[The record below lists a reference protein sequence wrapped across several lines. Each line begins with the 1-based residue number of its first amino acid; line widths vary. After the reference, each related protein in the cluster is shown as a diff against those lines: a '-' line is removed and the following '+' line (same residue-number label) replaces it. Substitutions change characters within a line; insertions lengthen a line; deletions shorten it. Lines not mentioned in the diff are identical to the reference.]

1 MKRFSQFMEDIPANN
16 ASSGNI
22 AGLGSE
28 PPVSVKGQKAHQKR
42 VDKLSKGATAGRRGL
57 GPKMVGMDGY

>member
-1 MKRFSQFMEDIPANN
+1 MRRFKQFLEDIPANN

-42 VDKLSKGATAGRRGL
+42 AEKLSKGMTAGRRAFDV
-57 GPKMVGMDGY
+57 KKTGMEGY

>member
-1 MKRFSQFMEDIPANN
+1 MKRFKQFLEDIPANN

-42 VDKLSKGATAGRRGL
+42 VEKLSKGMTAGRRAFDV
-57 GPKMVGMDGY
+57 KKTGMEGY